1 LATVDA
7 VVSRRG
13 DGEDMKTMTTRF
25 KIMVGTVAVIL
36 VANSL
41 LSLLGAWY
49 LGQVWLGEVQHRVRL
64 DLNAARAAYNGHA
77 RQIEQF
83 LLAASLDTSL
93 VREIDDGD
101 SFHYH
106 QRLDRIHQTSG
117 FDFVTLTDSEGNVL
131 YRPAN
136 PDKWGDRLNRS
147 LLFSGVKTTRE
158 PLRGTV
164 LMDRPSL
171 MVEDPELADRARF
184 ELLPT
189 PAARPTEDIQRTD
202 GLVIAAGVPLF
213 HADGAFAG
221 SLLAGDLVNRRS
233 SLVDS
238 IKETVFPP
246 DPDEQKDRGTVTVF
260 QGDLRVATNVK
271 TDAGKRAVG
280 TRLSDAVYDSVLVD
294 GEIWAAPAFVVND
307 WYITAYE
314 PIRDPNDEI
323 VGALY
328 VGLLRAPF
336 VRENNKLI
344 AGFVALVAV
353 TSLICL
359 VMMSFVARFV
369 LKPIGK
375 IVSMSR
381 KVVAGDLSARVDIR
395 PPGEFGL
402 LCRAVDRMAEAVA
415 NRERELKTT
424 TSKQIG
430 RSEKMASIGRLA
442 AGVAH
447 EINNPLTG
455 VLTFAHL
462 LRDKEHITV
471 EDRED
476 LDLIIRETSR
486 AAEIVQR
493 LLDFARER
501 PPVAELLDLNDVIHR
516 TVALIRAQ
524 KAFDNIQI
532 IERFA
537 EDLPEVMGDANQL
550 QQVFLN
556 LALNACGA
564 MKDGGELVFAT
575 KENDGC
581 VYIDVVDVGCG
592 IPPENLEK
600 IFDPFFTT
608 KPAGK
613 GTGLGLS
620 VSYGIVQRHG
630 GRLDVVS
637 VPDEGSTFSV
647 VLPIKRENG
656 VAKTEQEE

>member
-1 LATVDA
+1 MCWV
-7 VVSRRG
+7 
-13 DGEDMKTMTTRF
+13 DGEAMKTMTTRF

-64 DLNAARAAYNGHA
+64 DLNAARAAYTGHA
-77 RQIEQF
+77 QRIEQF

-117 FDFVTLTDSEGNVL
+117 FDFVTLTDVEGNVL

-136 PDKWGDRLNRS
+136 PDEWGDSLRQS
-147 LLFSGVKTTRE
+147 LLFSQVKATQE
-158 PLRGTV
+158 PLWGTV

-171 MVEDPELADRARF
+171 MIEDPELADRAQF

-189 PAARPTEDIQRTD
+189 PAARPTDDEQRTD
-202 GLVIAAGVPLF
+202 GLVIAAAVPLF
-213 HADGAFAG
+213 HTDGTFAG
-221 SLLAGDLVNRRS
+221 SLLAGDLINRRN

-246 DPDEQKDRGTVTVF
+246 DPDVQKDVGTVTVF

-271 TDAGKRAVG
+271 SDAGRRAVG

-336 VRENNKLI
+336 FRENNKLI
-344 AGFVALVAV
+344 AGFVALVAI

-359 VMMSFVARFV
+359 VMISFVARFV

-381 KVVAGDLSARVDIR
+381 KVVAGDLTARVEIR

-415 NRERELKTT
+415 NREQELKTA

-462 LRDKEHITV
+462 LRDKKHITV

-501 PPVAELLDLNDVIHR
+501 PPVTELLDVNDVIHR
-516 TVALIRAQ
+516 TIALIRAQ
-524 KAFDNIQI
+524 KAFDNINI
-532 IERFA
+532 VERFT
-537 EDLPEVMGDANQL
+537 ENLPEVMGDANQL

-564 MKDGGELVFAT
+564 MPEGGELAFAT
-575 KENDGC
+575 QEKEGWIH
-581 VYIDVVDVGCG
+581 IDVIDTGCG
-592 IPPENLEK
+592 IPTKHLEE

-620 VSYGIVQRHG
+620 VSYGIVQQHG

-637 VPDEGSTFSV
+637 EPDVGSTFSV
-647 VLPIKRENG
+647 VLPLKRENG
-656 VAKTEQEE
+656 AIPAEEKA